1 MESMAHNF
9 NDLLGQYNCTK
20 TEGQSYSVVQP
31 EVLNE

>member
-20 TEGQSYSVVQP
+20 TEGQSSSVQP